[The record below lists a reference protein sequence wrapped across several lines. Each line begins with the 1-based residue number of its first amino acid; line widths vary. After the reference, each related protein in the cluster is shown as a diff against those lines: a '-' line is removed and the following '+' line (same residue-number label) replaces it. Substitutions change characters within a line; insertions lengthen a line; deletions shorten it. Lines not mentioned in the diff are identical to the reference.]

1 MDRGLQSMRLQRVG
15 HDLAAKTASAVGTH
29 GWKTWCR
36 RADSFPAKPY
46 RWKTPPEA
54 FFPFSSSLLVNW
66 LRLIKLCC
74 YSCLFTKLCPA
85 LHDPMDYSPPGSS
98 VQGISQAEIL
108 EWVAVSFSMIKLK
121 D

>member
-1 MDRGLQSMRLQRVG
+1 MDGRPGVDELILFQLNPTDGRPPP
-15 HDLAAKTASAVGTH
+15 T
-29 GWKTWCR
+29 
-36 RADSFPAKPY
+36 
-46 RWKTPPEA
+46 PEA

-66 LRLIKLCC
+66 LRLSKLCC
-74 YSCLFTKLCPA
+74 YSGLFTKLCLT

-108 EWVAVSFSMIKLK
+108 EWVAVSFSMIKHK